1 MNKHREETSMQAI
14 SRRVVVMI
22 SGLFLISVVMAPNAW
37 AEKMQAGA
45 FSLNPH
51 LGGYVFDPD
60 SNLKHRPV
68 YGLGFG
74 YNFTERWT
82 AEGVLDYVKT
92 EFKSTGSD
100 MNVVQYRLDGLYH
113 FRPDKKFV
121 PYLAAGAGAITY
133 KLGGGP
139 SDTYFLLN
147 YGVGAK
153 YFLTPVLALRGDVR
167 HLLSFGDTPT
177 FGDTQ
182 NNFAY
187 TFGAT
192 LFFGGRGKAAPA
204 APAVVVAAVPLD
216 SDGDG
221 VTDSADRCPGT
232 PAGVSVDANG
242 CPLDSDGDGVHDY
255 LDKCPETPAGAS
267 VDGNGCPLDSDGDGI
282 YDYQD
287 RCPGTPKGA
296 RVDGRGCWVLSG
308 VQFDTSKATLK
319 PESIPILDAVLNVLK
334 QNPDLKV
341 EVEGHTD
348 STGSAAFNETL
359 SANRAKAVLEFFVSK
374 GIDRSRLSARGYG
387 SSRPAASNDTV
398 AGRAQ
403 NRRVELKPV
412 R

>member
-1 MNKHREETSMQAI
+1 MSMQATA
-14 SRRVVVMI
+14 RCVGAVI

-37 AEKMQAGA
+37 ATGQNAGA
-45 FSLNPH
+45 HMKAGALSLNPH
-51 LGGYVFDPD
+51 LGGYLFDPD
-60 SNLKHRPV
+60 RNLKQRPV
-68 YGLGFG
+68 YGVGFG
-74 YNFTERWT
+74 YNLTERWA
-82 AEGVLDYVKT
+82 AEGVLEYVKT
-92 EFKSTGSD
+92 EFDSIGND
-100 MNVVQYRLDGLYH
+100 MNVINYRLDGLYH

-121 PYLAAGAGAITY
+121 PYLAAGLGAITY
-133 KLGGGP
+133 KPAGRS
-139 SDTYFLLN
+139 SDSSFLLN

-153 YFLTPVLALRGDVR
+153 YFLTEAVALRGDMR
-167 HLLSFGDTPT
+167 HLLSFN
-177 FGDTQ
+177 DTQ
-182 NNFAY
+182 NNFIY
-187 TFGAT
+187 TVGVTF
-192 LFFGGRGKAAPA
+192 FFGGESKAAPA
-204 APAVVVAAVPLD
+204 MVVAAVPLD

-232 PAGVSVDANG
+232 PAGVTVDVTG
-242 CPLDSDGDGVHDY
+242 CPLDSDGDGVPDY
-255 LDKCPETPAGAS
+255 LDKCPDTPAGAP
-267 VDGNGCPLDSDGDGI
+267 VDGDGCPLDSDGDGI

-296 RVDGRGCWVLSG
+296 QVDDRGCWVLSG
-308 VQFDTSKATLK
+308 VQFDTGKATLK
-319 PESIPILDAVLNVLK
+319 SESIPVLNAVLDVLK

-359 SANRAKAVLEFFVSK
+359 SANRAKAVLEFLVSK
-374 GIDRSRLSARGYG
+374 GIDESRLSAWGYG